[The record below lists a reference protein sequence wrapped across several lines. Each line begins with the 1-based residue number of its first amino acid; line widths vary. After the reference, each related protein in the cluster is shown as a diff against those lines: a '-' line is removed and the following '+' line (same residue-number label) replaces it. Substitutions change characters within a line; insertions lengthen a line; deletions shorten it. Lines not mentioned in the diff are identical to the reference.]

1 LNLLRLSSYGS
12 RWLFVVVIRLIE
24 EVQMKTFNT
33 LSLALLLAIGSVAPL
48 SWAGEPNPD
57 ALGSGQ
63 PKTHA
68 PSDDASKGAA
78 GREC

>member
-1 LNLLRLSSYGS
+1 
-12 RWLFVVVIRLIE
+12 
-24 EVQMKTFNT
+24 MKTLNSF
-33 LSLALLLAIGSVAPL
+33 SLALLLAIGLAAPL

-68 PSDDASKGAA
+68 PSDDASVGAPQ
-78 GREC
+78 REC

>member
-1 LNLLRLSSYGS
+1 MKAVQLRITLVIY
-12 RWLFVVVIRLIE
+12 VVIRLIE
-24 EVQMKTFNT
+24 EVQMKTLNSF
-33 LSLALLLAIGSVAPL
+33 SLALLLAIGSAAPL

-68 PSDDASKGAA
+68 PSDDASVGAPQ
-78 GREC
+78 REC